1 MPAHS
6 RSASTAPPR
15 AASRQRTAPAPDR
28 TAEKH
33 RTAPHRAPAPSA
45 ARPGTGGT
53 DTAHPLPPGIEAATR
68 YTADELR
75 GMGKYEARALSD
87 TLIRRLRTLAPEAVE
102 YGELRGTIVELNL
115 PLVRY
120 AAREFGHRREAYED
134 ILQTGIVG
142 LIKAVDAYDVDR
154 GVEFASFALPT
165 ISGEIKRFFRDTSWP
180 VHVARG
186 LQERFLAVTRTSD
199 RLEQKLGREP
209 TTEEIARQLG
219 VTAQEVQD
227 GRDAGRA
234 YLVDSL
240 DAGRGGDHEGESSPQ
255 GRTPLT
261 ERLGYDDRELDLVD
275 FRESVKP
282 LMGTLSQRE
291 QLLLELRF
299 WHALP
304 QREIAARLGI
314 SQMHVSRL
322 LSQTLAYLRERLEA
336 DEPTTNT
343 GRTFTR
349 GAAA

>member
-1 MPAHS
+1 M
-6 RSASTAPPR
+6 TAVMTARTRDGRVWPP
-15 AASRQRTAPAPDR
+15 
-28 TAEKH
+28 
-33 RTAPHRAPAPSA
+33 
-45 ARPGTGGT
+45 
-53 DTAHPLPPGIEAATR
+53 R
-68 YTADELR
+68 YTARELR
-75 GMGKYEARALSD
+75 AMGKQEARALSD
-87 TLIRRLRTLAPEAVE
+87 DLIRTLRSLAPESPE
-102 YGELRGTIVELNL
+102 YGDIRGTVVQLNL

-120 AAREFGHRREAYED
+120 VAREFSHRRDLYDD
-134 ILQTGIVG
+134 ILQTGIIG
-142 LIKAVDAYDVDR
+142 LIKAVDAYDTDR

-186 LQERFLAVTRTSD
+186 LQERFLAVTRASD
-199 RLEQKLGREP
+199 RLEQEMGREP
-209 TTEEIARQLG
+209 TNDEIARRIG
-219 VTAQEVQD
+219 ATPEEVQE
-227 GRDAGRA
+227 GRNAGRA

-240 DAGRGGDHEGESSPQ
+240 DAGNGGDHDADGSPP

-282 LMGTLSQRE
+282 LLSELAHRE

-299 WHALP
+299 WHGLP

-322 LSQTLAYLRERLEA
+322 LAATLTSLREQLEA
-336 DEPTTNT
+336 DEEPDSVEPNESDESAEM
-343 GRTFTR
+343 GESDEMDEASDAAPVAAAGHEVR